1 MAESS
6 GDIQVSGFI
15 EKQAM
20 FERLLTSEPRF
31 DLNVRSVIRKVLQ
44 EARKN
49 LSRDAASYIENDP
62 RKAARAVKHTVYKQ
76 LFGGNVS
83 ILNKRRA
90 GNPSSSYRPERK
102 LQPGQVGGN
111 RRPRSQRTN
120 QVDGYMGSDRGFILR
135 FINEGTANRQ
145 TRYGSRGAL
154 RSTNWFG
161 HTAPWHMETAAEEL
175 AAAINEYVK
184 QQANG

>member
-1 MAESS
+1 MTESS

-62 RKAARAVKHTVYKQ
+62 RKAARAIKHTVYKQ
-76 LFGGNVS
+76 LFGGNLS
-83 ILNKRRA
+83 ILQKRKA
-90 GNPSSSYRPERK
+90 GAKSSFVRQRT
-102 LQPGQVGGN
+102 LQPGQIGGN
-111 RRPRSQRTN
+111 RRKRVESRNRLDQ
-120 QVDGYMGSDRGFILR
+120 YFGSDRGFVLR
-135 FINEGTANRQ
+135 FLASGTVTRE
-145 TRYGSRGAL
+145 TRYGNRGAIG
-154 RSTNWFG
+154 RTDWFG
-161 HTAPWHMETAAEEL
+161 HTAPWEMQTAATNV
-175 AAAINEYVK
+175 ADAINEYVK